1 MSGSQKDRTLTLP
14 QVIHRATGMGAR
26 FENSSSALLLGRNDR
41 EAERVVNG
49 GKTARSALGSQR
61 VKAAVGTFP
70 SGTWLGAVNTSRTY
84 SRSISPDSV
93 TASNESAMRKISPN
107 KSLQRVR
114 TPPEQ
119 GVFLPLPA
127 RGVQPPHAK
136 KQNPSIRG

>member
-1 MSGSQKDRTLTLP
+1 
-14 QVIHRATGMGAR
+14 MGAP
-26 FENSSSALLLGRNDR
+26 FENSSSALLLSRNNR

-49 GKTARSALGSQR
+49 GKTACSALGSQR
-61 VKAAVGTFP
+61 VKAAVGAFP
-70 SGTWLGAVNTSRTY
+70 SGTWLGGVNTSRTC

-107 KSLQRVR
+107 KSLQRVW

-127 RGVQPPHAK
+127 R
-136 KQNPSIRG
+136 